1 MVTCRIRVMTEP
13 CGMQTLPCNPSTH
26 INLTIDTSDMI
37 EIGSNAYLGIGNLV
51 PEVARVI

>member
-1 MVTCRIRVMTEP
+1 MTEP